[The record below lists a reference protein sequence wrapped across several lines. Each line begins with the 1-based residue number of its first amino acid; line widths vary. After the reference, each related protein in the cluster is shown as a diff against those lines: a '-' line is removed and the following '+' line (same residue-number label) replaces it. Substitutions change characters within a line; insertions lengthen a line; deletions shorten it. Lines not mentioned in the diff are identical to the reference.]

1 LQVSGLLLA
10 EEPDTAPAQQ
20 SDNTKVNQRDR
31 SNAEPTADQ
40 QKEKRSDR
48 ELARQIRR
56 APVFRQLSA
65 LVPHRALFSGRA
77 KSRHGHRFIHQ
88 TMSFMDGELHFSV
101 GVMRTKRIKLG

>member
-1 LQVSGLLLA
+1 MQVSSLLLA

-65 LVPHRALFSGRA
+65 LVSHRALFSGRA

-88 TMSFMDGELHFSV
+88 TMSFLDADDEPGHGTRDEVERGS
-101 GVMRTKRIKLG
+101 

>member
-1 LQVSGLLLA
+1 LQVSSPLLA

-56 APVFRQLSA
+56 AYFVSFRPWFPTELF
-65 LVPHRALFSGRA
+65 LVVAQNQDMA
-77 KSRHGHRFIHQ
+77 IV
-88 TMSFMDGELHFSV
+88 SF
-101 GVMRTKRIKLG
+101 TKR

>member
-1 LQVSGLLLA
+1 MRINVIKIFLAIFVGSGLLLA
-10 EEPDTAPAQQ
+10 QEPNTAPAQQ

-40 QKEKRSDR
+40 QKGKRSDR

-65 LVPHRALFSGRA
+65 LVPTELFLVVA
-77 KSRHGHRFIHQ
+77 QNQDMAIVVF
-88 TMSFMDGELHFSV
+88 
-101 GVMRTKRIKLG
+101 TKR